1 MIHFISKLFNEVRK
15 MKKIILIV
23 IIIIIMVTSLKIY
36 QSNTNNNDI
45 SLNYSP
51 KINIEETP
59 FLIDNYYV
67 YGRTFNFTS
76 TLPNINTN
84 FNQIKL
90 VSLSSKTTYYELI
103 FENNT
108 ITLSNH
114 INEGIILDELNLGEH
129 YFFIE
134 LTYQEDTKEIKKY
147 YPLINNTSYD
157 NILYNS
163 LSKFQ
168 KDIELNFNNEYK
180 TLKIDVNKSVK
191 NNAYDIVLDP
201 GHGGTD
207 IGASV
212 DGYKESELTLKLSK
226 SLKKE
231 LENYGYKVKLT
242 RGNDLKIDEYNEGG
256 RAIIPQEVNAKYTF
270 SIHYNSSIAT
280 KANGIEIYTPHNI
293 NYELPKTIAQNLVKD
308 TGIGYSTNIGS
319 KREPGIYTRLFTNE
333 EIAKTNNGYIAKGNK
348 PYNIKEYSNYYYMI
362 RETGGIITGAFI
374 NNINKKTIGVNPY
387 YNSNK
392 GVETYLLE
400 LGYLTNSQDLNIITT
415 QTNSTAKSI
424 AKSIDSY
431 LQN

>member
-1 MIHFISKLFNEVRK
+1 
-15 MKKIILIV
+15 MKKIILIFIF
-23 IIIIIMVTSLKIY
+23 IIIIIASLKIY
-36 QSNTNNNDI
+36 QKKNNNNDI
-45 SLNYSP
+45 SLNYNP
-51 KINIEETP
+51 KVNVEETP
-59 FLIDNYYV
+59 FLIDSYYV

-76 TLPNINTN
+76 ALPNIKTD
-84 FNQIKL
+84 FTQIKL
-90 VSLSSKTTYYELI
+90 VNLSNTPIYYNLI

-114 INEGIILDELNLGEH
+114 INEGLILDNLDLGEH

-134 LTYQEDTKEIKKY
+134 LTYQEETKEIKKY

-157 NILYNS
+157 NILYTS
-163 LSKFQ
+163 LSKYQ
-168 KDIELNFNNEYK
+168 KDIELNFNNEYN
-180 TLKIDVNKSVK
+180 TLKIDVNKSIK

-201 GHGGTD
+201 GHGGAD
-207 IGASV
+207 IGASS

-226 SLKKE
+226 TLKKE

-242 RGNDLKIDEYNEGG
+242 RENDLKLDEYNEGG

-270 SIHYNSSIAT
+270 SIHYNSSISAKT
-280 KANGIEIYTPHNI
+280 NGIEIYTPHNI
-293 NYELPKTIAQNLVKD
+293 NYELSKNIAQNLVKD
-308 TGIGYSTNIGS
+308 TGINYSTNIGY

-333 EIAKTNNGYIAKGNK
+333 EISKTNNGYIAKGNK

-362 RETGGIITGAFI
+362 RETGGIITGSFI
-374 NNINKKTIGVNPY
+374 SNINKKTIGINPY

-400 LGYLTNSQDLNIITT
+400 LGYLTNSQDLGIITSKT
-415 QTNSTAKSI
+415 SQTAKSI
-424 AKSIDSY
+424 AKAIDTY